1 MTSDRLQYLLER
13 YHQDQCTEAELDE
26 LNEWFHSWNPGTG
39 NMQQWL
45 QESGGA
51 QSLQQAMYAD
61 FSAKMKKPHPL
72 KTVGWLYKVAAASI
86 ILTVLVF
93 LLYPDRKQPAPAAF
107 KENTA
112 TGNTGAIHDV
122 PPGTDKAML
131 KLADGTEIA
140 LSDTGIGHIAMQNN
154 TEIKQA
160 GKGTIAYT
168 AGEKPGQQVIYN
180 SLTTPRGG
188 KFSLTLA
195 DGTAVTLDAASSI
208 TYPVAFTGKERL
220 VKITGQVY
228 FEVVHDAEHPFKVIT
243 KNQVIE
249 DIGTAFNVNAYDDD
263 LLTKITLE
271 EGSINVRNATQ
282 SALLVPGQ
290 QAIIKNGQSQIQVKK
305 VNVEEVV
312 AWKKGWFIFHQ
323 EDLPSIMKQAA
334 RWYNVEIVYEG
345 TPVDKKFGGHISR
358 YKNISELLENLKIS
372 GGIRYSIDSNKVVLK
387 N

>member
-1 MTSDRLQYLLER
+1 MTSERLQYLLER
-13 YHQDQCTEAELDE
+13 YQQDQCTEVELEE
-26 LNEWFHSWNPGTG
+26 LNEWFHSWNPGTED
-39 NMQQWL
+39 MQRWL

-51 QSLQQAMYAD
+51 QSLQQAMYVD
-61 FSAKMKKPHPL
+61 FNAKVKRTHRLKKI
-72 KTVGWLYKVAAASI
+72 GWLYKAAAASI
-86 ILTVLVF
+86 ILAVAVF
-93 LLYPDRKQPAPAAF
+93 LLYPNRKRSTGEAV

-112 TGNTGAIHDV
+112 TVNTGFLHDV
-122 PPGTDKAML
+122 PPGTDKATL

-140 LSDTGIGHIAMQNN
+140 LADTGNAHIATQNN

-160 GKGTIAYT
+160 GNGSIAYT
-168 AGEKPGQQVIYN
+168 AGEQPGLQQPVYN

-188 KFSLTLA
+188 KYSLTLA

-220 VKITGQVY
+220 VTITGQVY
-228 FEVVHDAEHPFKVIT
+228 FEVAHDAARPFKVMA

-263 LLTKITLE
+263 LFAKITLA
-271 EGSINVRNATQ
+271 EGSINVHNATQ

-290 QAIIKNGQSQIQVKK
+290 QAVIKNGQQQIQVKK

-312 AWKKGWFIFHQ
+312 AWKNGWFIFHQ
-323 EDLPSIMKQAA
+323 EDLQSIMKQAA

-345 TPVDKKFGGHISR
+345 TRDKKFGGRISR

-372 GGIRYSIDSNKVVLK
+372 GGISYSIDSNKVVLK